1 MKGIIFDMDGTMIDN
16 MMVHHRAWQ
25 RMLSK
30 LGMDMSLEEVHQ
42 KVHGVNTEILER
54 LFGDRF
60 THEQRVEIS
69 KKKEEEYREIF
80 KPQLQL
86 VDGLAYLLQEA
97 KTRNIPMGIGSAAPP
112 ENVDYVM
119 NNLSLWEYFDVVKH
133 SDDVENGKPH
143 PEIYLKVSEAM
154 GLSPEECLIFED
166 TPAGATAAQRSGA
179 DVIVVTTTHKP
190 EEFTSNDKII
200 RFINDFTEVTIEEL
214 LAEFV
219 YE

>member
-30 LGMDMSLEEVHQ
+30 LGMDMSMEEVHRD
-42 KVHGVNTEILER
+42 VHGVNTEILER

-60 THEQRVEIS
+60 THDERVDIS
-69 KKKEEEYREIF
+69 KQKEAEYREIF
-80 KPQLQL
+80 EPQLEL
-86 VDGLAYLLQEA
+86 VSGLADLLHEA
-97 KTRNIPMGIGSAAPP
+97 KKRNIPMGIGSAAPP
-112 ENVDYVM
+112 ENVDFVM
-119 NNLSLWEYFDVVKH
+119 NNLDLWHYFDVVKH
-133 SDDVENGKPH
+133 SDHVENGKPH
-143 PEIYLKVSEAM
+143 PEIYHKVSDAM
-154 GLSPEECLIFED
+154 GLQAKDCLIFED
-166 TPAGATAAQRSGA
+166 TPAGATAAQRAGA

-190 EEFTSNDKII
+190 EEFSSNDKVIK
-200 RFINDFTEVTIEEL
+200 FINDFTEVTLEEL